1 MADELRRSRVI
12 RLIIKNRTRRLLTLT
27 LNSGDTVHLAP
38 GEKSRPLSEIETKN
52 NTKIERLSREGCIET
67 TAVSGQ
73 ATAEGGAETA
83 APRRKPRS

>member
-1 MADELRRSRVI
+1 MADELRRSRMI
-12 RLIIKNRTRRLLTLT
+12 RLIIKNKTRRLLTLT

-38 GEKSRPLSEIETKN
+38 GERSRPLSEIETKN
-52 NTKIERLSREGCIET
+52 NTKIERLSREGLIET

-73 ATAEGGAETA
+73 ATAEGGAESA